1 MDEQVINFS
10 LLTELGLFGIFGP
23 TGSGKSTILD
33 AITLALYG
41 EIPRSGKDLSG
52 VINSHCDK
60 CNVYYE
66 FEIGS
71 KNDKRRYF
79 VSRSF
84 KKDKQGSVRTQGVK
98 LCDITITEEPI
109 VLEEKVNSVNNSIA
123 EIIGLRCN
131 DFTRSVVLPQGNF
144 SDFLKLS
151 GRDKRDMLERIF
163 ALQEYGSQLAIKIK
177 AHKRKVQEVYN
188 FIEGNLRAYEGVSQ
202 ESYDNLIEETKL
214 LQEQYTEVA
223 EQFKQI
229 EKNFEYNKELYGLS
243 KEYQGYVAKDGILK
257 KQEENIKTNKRKY
270 ELAERAKNIQP
281 YIEQQNSLEDQLKD
295 MELDFEKNKRNLDKI
310 KEILNNTREKWE
322 IQQGKKENQIPLLL
336 EEKGKM
342 EYALGRK
349 LRLEKLIMEFKSLD
363 EKRLKYK
370 EELNI
375 VQDNLKKS
383 SDKIIEFQEKLKGD
397 QKKVEDLQI
406 SSQYRQKLYEAH
418 GVEKEYKKSLN
429 EEKEVAVKIKK
440 ITSQIQPLKQENEQL
455 EIKVKELDM
464 KLSKLKE
471 ELQKVSNEIQDI
483 EHKNMAAVLAKD
495 LEAGHSCPVCGS
507 KEHPLRAEYLQG
519 VKIDELLKSKKE
531 LEEDIELIK
540 TQLEEGNINLQKIIN
555 QITLKEGFLQQW
567 QEKAESLK
575 NSLIK
580 LKLDYYKLREELDL
594 EDVEKGIKELQ
605 EKETILDRLQKYINV
620 QQSKKEELEEYRS
633 KSQEELN
640 NKANEMIRAQD
651 NQTRIKK
658 EIDEIRDEIEQIC
671 GERDPQGEIDRI
683 KREINIIEAG
693 YKQLKKDFEK
703 YNEEKLNLDKD
714 QRGLKDTL
722 ESLSKNKDKIEQS
735 LAELLFEN
743 GFENVQE
750 VMACFKTQK
759 QREDLKDN
767 IKKYEEQVITVKE
780 NLQRLER
787 RMAGNSIGE
796 EQWKEI
802 QKQREEARLN
812 LENKK
817 QTLIEKNAASKD
829 MEKKLKE
836 LKKTLKE
843 KDKLEHKKGL
853 LDELERLFKGN
864 KFVEFISMGQ
874 LKYIARE
881 ASQEL
886 KKITRGRYALEL
898 DIEGNFIMRDDFN
911 GGVRRGTQT
920 LSGGE
925 TFLTSLALALAL
937 SSHIQL
943 KGRAPLEFFFLDEGF
958 GTLDSSL
965 LETVMDS
972 LEKLHSERLS
982 VGLISHVDEL
992 KQRIPRKLIIDPAE
1006 SGIGGTRVTLEKG

>member
-1 MDEQVINFS
+1 MDEQTINFS

-60 CNVYYE
+60 GSVYYE

-71 KNDKRRYF
+71 KIDKRRYF

-98 LCDITITEEPI
+98 LCDVTITEEPI

-151 GRDKRDMLERIF
+151 GKDKRDMLERIF
-163 ALQEYGSQLAIKIK
+163 ALQEYGSQLTIKIK
-177 AHKRKVQEVYN
+177 AHKKKIQEVYN
-188 FIEGNLRAYEGVSQ
+188 FIEGKLRAYEGVSQ
-202 ESYDNLIEETKL
+202 ESYNNLIEETKL
-214 LQEQYTEVA
+214 LKEQYTEVA

-229 EKNFEYNKELYGLS
+229 EKNFEYNKELYGFT
-243 KEYQGYVAKDGILK
+243 KEYQGYIAKDEILK
-257 KQEENIKTNKRKY
+257 KQEENIKISRREY
-270 ELAERAKNIQP
+270 ELAERSKNIQP
-281 YIEQQNSLEDQLKD
+281 YIEQRNSLEDQLKNMD
-295 MELDFEKNKRNLDKI
+295 LDFRNNKKSLNKI
-310 KEILNNTREKWE
+310 KEIIDSINEKWE
-322 IQQGKKENQIPLLL
+322 IQQGKKENKIPLLL
-336 EEKGKM
+336 EEKGRM
-342 EYALGRK
+342 EVALGRK
-349 LRLEKLIMEFKSLD
+349 QRLEKLIMEFKAL
-363 EKRLKYK
+363 EQKHLKYK

-375 VQDNLKKS
+375 VQDNLRKS
-383 SDKIIEFQEKLKGD
+383 NDKIMEFQKKLRGD
-397 QKKVEDLQI
+397 QKKAVDLQI

-418 GVEKEYKKSLN
+418 GVEKEYKNYLK
-429 EEKEVAVKIKK
+429 EEKEVAIKIKNL
-440 ITSQIQPLKQENEQL
+440 TSEIQPLKQEREQL
-455 EIKVKELDM
+455 EIKVKESDL
-464 KLSKLKE
+464 KLNKLKE
-471 ELQKVSNEIQDI
+471 ELQKILDDLQYI
-483 EHKNMAAVLAKD
+483 EHKNMAAVLANE
-495 LEAGHSCPVCGS
+495 LEEGHSCPVCGS

-519 VKIDELLKSKKE
+519 VEID
-531 LEEDIELIK
+531 ELIK
-540 TQLEEGNINLQKIIN
+540 TRDNLTQAIEKINTELEEGNKHLQKTIN

-575 NSLIK
+575 GSLNKIK
-580 LKLDYYKLREELDL
+580 SDYFKLREELDL
-594 EDVEKGIKELQ
+594 EDIEKGIKDLQ
-605 EKETILDRLQKYINV
+605 QRETLLERLQKYINV
-620 QQSKKEELEEYRS
+620 QQSKKEELEEY
-633 KSQEELN
+633 KSTAQEKLN
-640 NKANEMIRAQD
+640 NKTNEIIKVAQS
-651 NQTRIKK
+651 QTEIKK
-658 EIDEIRDEIEQIC
+658 QINEIRVEIEKSC
-671 GERDPQGEIDRI
+671 GQRDPQGEINRI
-683 KREINIIEAG
+683 IKEINTINTN
-693 YKQLKKDFEK
+693 YQQLKKDFEK
-703 YNEEKLNLDKD
+703 YNEEKLNLEKD

-722 ESLSKNKDKIEQS
+722 ENLSNNKEKIEQS
-735 LAELLFEN
+735 LKEMLFEN

-759 QREDLKDN
+759 QREDLKN
-767 IKKYEEQVITVKE
+767 AITEYEKQAITVKE

-787 RMAGNSIGE
+787 KMAGNSIGE
-796 EQWKEI
+796 EQWEDI
-802 QKQREEARLN
+802 QNQREEARLN

-817 QTLIEKNAASKD
+817 QTLIEKNAASKE
-829 MEKKLKE
+829 MEIKLKE
-836 LKKTLKE
+836 LKMTLEEKE
-843 KDKLEHKKGL
+843 KLEHKRGL

-898 DIEGNFIMRDDFN
+898 DVEGNFIMRDDFN

-958 GTLDSSL
+958 GTLDSDL

-972 LEKLHSERLS
+972 LEKLHSDRLS

-1006 SGIGGTRVTLEKG
+1006 SGIGGTRVTLEKS